1 MPGKKRAADE
11 SAEEGEEGCDAAP
24 LDVELG
30 FSASAQA
37 TREGGWVG
45 SSVPP
50 STPTGNANVLEEG
63 CDAAPLEGVP
73 SEEVPY
79 AAANLMI
86 PPGGENPVSN
96 MDQML
101 QVSESLMQPGGQRA
115 LEEAV
120 AGEGDEG
127 GARGSLSPRKG

>member
-24 LDVELG
+24 L
-30 FSASAQA
+30 
-37 TREGGWVG
+37 
-45 SSVPP
+45 
-50 STPTGNANVLEEG
+50 
-63 CDAAPLEGVP
+63 
-73 SEEVPY
+73 EEVPY